1 MFVVV
6 RCCSLLFVVVE
17 WLIISKRIIIVR
29 EADFSEFVFPLIF
42 VGVFVS
48 RQIEI
53 ATLRRENGD
62 PCLLFDVRLFVC
74 SFVRLCLC
82 LCLCSCGVCA
92 CVVCVCGVRVCV
104 CGVRVWCA
112 CVVCVC
118 AFACVVCVR
127 ACVCSLQVS
136 TACAGNL
143 GVGCVCACVRACVW
157 RQQRQRLCD
166 CAAFR
171 ADGAALIV
179 A

>member
-1 MFVVV
+1 MFVV

-53 ATLRRENGD
+53 DTLRRENGD

-74 SFVRLCLC
+74 VGVCVCVRVVC
-82 LCLCSCGVCA
+82 VRVWCA
-92 CVVCVCGVRVCV
+92 CVVCV
-104 CGVRVWCA
+104 

-127 ACVCSLQVS
+127 ACVCHSKSVPPVRETLEW
-136 TACAGNL
+136 A
-143 GVGCVCACVRACVW
+143 ACVRACV
-157 RQQRQRLCD
+157 RACGGSSGSD
-166 CAAFR
+166 CATVRLFV
-171 ADGAALIV
+171 LTV
-179 A
+179 L